1 MRLLSSNIP
10 EVLKFLRNRIGI
22 TKTELHRRS
31 GVSLASIVRYE
42 NGERIPN
49 LTTLWA
55 LLDVLKADVE
65 ITY

>member
-1 MRLLSSNIP
+1 MRLMNSNIP
-10 EVLKFLRNRIGI
+10 EVLKLLRNRMGI
-22 TKTELHRRS
+22 TKTELSRRS
-31 GVSLASIVRYE
+31 GVSLTAIIRYE
-42 NGERIPN
+42 RGERIPN